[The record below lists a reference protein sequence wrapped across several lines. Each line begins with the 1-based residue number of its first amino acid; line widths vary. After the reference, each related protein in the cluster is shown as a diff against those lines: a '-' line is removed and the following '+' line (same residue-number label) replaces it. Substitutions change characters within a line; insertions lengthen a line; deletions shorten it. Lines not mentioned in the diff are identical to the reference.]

1 MDITTILLVVVGLV
15 VLYVIATY
23 NKFATIKTQLQASV
37 QDIGNQLKRQADLI
51 PNLEAS
57 VKGYLKHEKGIF
69 TLLTSARQAVQKAV
83 KENSS
88 KAIEAASD
96 QVSKIIPKLQI
107 LVESNPQMKGA
118 EVVEKL
124 MDELR
129 DTADK
134 LMYARRSL
142 IDLTADFNMMLVT
155 FPSNVVGQIL
165 GMKKEKGLR
174 TPSEGEHLSVSDAE
188 TKSPKVDLD

>member
-96 QVSKIIPKLQI
+96 QVS
-107 LVESNPQMKGA
+107 
-118 EVVEKL
+118 
-124 MDELR
+124 
-129 DTADK
+129 
-134 LMYARRSL
+134 
-142 IDLTADFNMMLVT
+142 
-155 FPSNVVGQIL
+155 
-165 GMKKEKGLR
+165 
-174 TPSEGEHLSVSDAE
+174 
-188 TKSPKVDLD
+188 